1 MSKKHSEIT
10 GNDEIHV
17 PKGFTEASNAT
28 ALVKNEG
35 GTLEYRNLASLGATG
50 PAGDPGT
57 TLVSTPVVDIMN
69 PSAEL
74 SLLSGNAGD
83 TMQVRQERASDEDY
97 VSSYIFDTSG
107 VATENIPFSVNGS
120 GGQWI
125 LLTGRPYSNMI
136 AGAASTGIVSG
147 GLVSINV
154 DPTKFDITAG
164 EGWIVDNYT
173 DPSNPLAKHITWGGL
188 SANLTTN
195 IATSDVSFVSV
206 DISGNIVQ
214 RTGDFTQALKRQEI
228 LLGVLVHPSNIVI
241 SSTVNSPVPA
251 YGASLVASDIGSVIG
266 PSLNVSGNVISA
278 GGATLRISKSAGS
291 TFSIGSNYG
300 VDKSQ
305 PNITTDA
312 EQALATFTKLYRD
325 GSGAYSA
332 IPSSTEIDPDFYDN
346 GSGTLAPVP
355 VGEYQIK
362 RVYFANSDNS
372 INILYGHSTY
382 KTIAEASSALFI
394 DNTDINPSGMDS
406 TSLRA
411 FLIVKESTTNLQTEA
426 NAKFIELSG
435 FGDKT
440 ALKSSLSTT
449 TMQASYKNSDE
460 SEAQIITDIVHDGVA
475 FKEGSGVGGT
485 VFEVLKSDNTPLI
498 RSTADGDSSINATNN
513 LLLNGVDAKQIAYAS
528 STGVV
533 QGGTLSVGTPNTTF
547 SISDGSGSI
556 ADPTSDPANPTV
568 TQVSW
573 TGKTNIT
580 VTNIAT
586 NLITFVSID
595 GNGDVIQQ
603 TSRWTPAEA
612 RDRIILGVVVHVDKT
627 IVDTVNNEHHSVLDV
642 GGQLGDVIE
651 GLGFINL
658 DGNVYSAN
666 GANLSLNKSAGVMM
680 GHGINFF
687 NDPKNPHQLNL
698 AGLTALTFQYRFS
711 DGSNGTTGIIVD
723 PANLDDGAGG
733 LTALSTNKKWSIQRI
748 YTFTSNNVKIQR
760 GVTEYGSKDKAI
772 EGIATE
778 PFIVEPSIEAN
789 GMLRGF
795 LICKQNATD
804 LSDDAQAVFVSASKF
819 QTIGGASTGIASTLQ
834 STYDNSSDPEITVTD
849 DATAAITIKDSATNA
864 NRDNILEVTD
874 TSDVEVVGIT
884 RNGIKVSGQAYSAMN
899 TLSDAATIATDCN
912 NGNVHEV
919 TLTDNRTL
927 GAPTNLQDGA
937 TYIWIIKQDATG
949 SRTLAY
955 NSVFKFSGGAVP
967 TLSTAANSVDI
978 LTGVSDGTNIYC
990 SLAADFS

>member
-10 GNDEIHV
+10 ANDEIHV
-17 PKGFTEASNAT
+17 PKGFTEAADTT
-28 ALVKNEG
+28 ALVKNESG
-35 GTLEYRNLASLGATG
+35 ILEYRDLGSLGATG

-57 TLVSTPVVDIMN
+57 TLVSTPVANIMD

-74 SLLSGNAGD
+74 SALGGNAGD

-107 VATENIPFSVNGS
+107 AAIENIPFSVDGS

-164 EGWIVDNYT
+164 EGWIIDNYT
-173 DPSNPLAKHITWGGL
+173 DPSNPVAKHITWGVL

-195 IATSDVSFVSV
+195 IATSAISFVSV

-214 RTGDFTQALKRQEI
+214 RTGTFTQALKRQEI

-278 GGATLRISKSAGS
+278 GGANLRISKSAGS

-325 GSGAYSA
+325 GSGAYSP
-332 IPSSTEIDPDFYDN
+332 IPSSTEIDPNFYDN

-355 VGEYQIK
+355 AGEYQIK

-394 DNTDINPSGMDS
+394 DNTDTNPSGMDS

-460 SEAQIITDIVHDGVA
+460 NEAQVITDIIHDGVA
-475 FKEGSGVGGT
+475 FKEGSGIGGT
-485 VFEVLKSDNTPLI
+485 VFEVLKSDNTPLF
-498 RSTADGDSSINATNN
+498 RSTADGDTLINSEIN

-547 SISDGSGSI
+547 SISDGSGSL

-568 TQVSW
+568 MQVSW

-666 GANLSLNKSAGVMM
+666 GANLSLDKSAGVMM

-698 AGLTALTFQYRFS
+698 PGLTALTFQYRFS
-711 DGSNGTTGIIVD
+711 DGSNSTTGIVID
-723 PANLDDGAGG
+723 PDNIDDKAGG
-733 LTALSTNKKWSIQRI
+733 LTALANNKWSIQRM
-748 YTFTSNNVKIQR
+748 YSFTSNNVKIQR
-760 GVTEYGSKDKAI
+760 GQASYDSEEQALA
-772 EGIATE
+772 GIATE
-778 PFIVEPSIEAN
+778 DYTTEPSIAAN

-795 LICKQNATD
+795 LLVKKGTTNLSTQATFI
-804 LSDDAQAVFVSASKF
+804 QASKF
-819 QTIGGASTGIASTLQ
+819 QTVGGASTGIASTLQ
-834 STYDNSSDPEITVTD
+834 SAYDNSGDPEITVTD

-899 TLSDAATIATDCN
+899 TLSDAATIATDCD

-937 TYIWIIKQDATG
+937 TYIWIITQDATG

-955 NSVFKFSGGAVP
+955 NSVFKFPGGTAP